1 MKYQPKNTIEL
12 EVLLSDESIYLGDI
26 DTSLITD
33 MSCLFANDIGAKC
46 PNRKDFSGISSW
58 DVSKVTDMSHM
69 FEHCYVF
76 NENISV
82 WDVSFVKNMER
93 MFDECNFFAQDI
105 SSWDVSGCENMSGM
119 FSGCYA
125 FNQPLNSWNMGKV
138 RDMSDMFSTA
148 ETFN

>member
-33 MSCLFANDIGAKC
+33 MSCLFANDINAKHL
-46 PNRKDFSGISSW
+46 NRKDFSGISNW

-76 NENISV
+76 NENISG
-82 WDVSFVKNMER
+82 WDVSSVKNMER
-93 MFDECNFFAQDI
+93 MFDECNFFCARY
-105 SSWDVSGCENMSGM
+105 
-119 FSGCYA
+119 F
-125 FNQPLNSWNMGKV
+125 
-138 RDMSDMFSTA
+138 
-148 ETFN
+148 

>member
-33 MSCLFANDIGAKC
+33 MSCLFANDINAKHL
-46 PNRKDFSGISSW
+46 NRKDFSGISNW

-76 NENISV
+76 NENISG
-82 WDVSFVKNMER
+82 WDVSSVKNMER

-125 FNQPLNSWNMGKV
+125 FN
-138 RDMSDMFSTA
+138 
-148 ETFN
+148 

>member
-33 MSCLFANDIGAKC
+33 MSCLFANDIGAKYL
-46 PNRKDFSGISSW
+46 NRKDFSGISKW

-76 NENISV
+76 NKNISV
-82 WDVSFVKNMER
+82 WDVSSVKNMER
-93 MFDECNFFAQDI
+93 MFDECNFFCARY
-105 SSWDVSGCENMSGM
+105 
-119 FSGCYA
+119 F
-125 FNQPLNSWNMGKV
+125 
-138 RDMSDMFSTA
+138 
-148 ETFN
+148 

>member
-33 MSCLFANDIGAKC
+33 MSCLFANDINAKHL
-46 PNRKDFSGISSW
+46 NRKDFSGISNW

-76 NENISV
+76 NENISG
-82 WDVSFVKNMER
+82 WDVSSVKNMER

-125 FNQPLNSWNMGKV
+125 FNQPLNS
-138 RDMSDMFSTA
+138 
-148 ETFN
+148 